1 MLAREL
7 TQAGYAA
14 LVPLS
19 ALSTQLMLMSQAV
32 VQRESSSSAATA
44 HGSMEPTPHELLES
58 SPHGSLEPSP
68 HGSLEPAPHG
78 PAATAQQALVV
89 AGTVPPHLL
98 QQFEAGACCDTA
110 SKQAAMEE
118 LVLTIADEG

>member
-1 MLAREL
+1 M
-7 TQAGYAA
+7 
-14 LVPLS
+14 LVPQ
-19 ALSTQLMLMSQAV
+19 TE
-32 VQRESSSSAATA
+32 VQRESSLSAATA
-44 HGSMEPTPHELLES
+44 HGSMEPIPHGSLES
-58 SPHGSLEPSP
+58 SPHGSLQPSP
-68 HGSLEPAPHG
+68 CG